1 MTLTRYTYNGPPSC
15 VSLRV
20 GPANELL
27 DAQLMPGKP
36 VELPAEHEYTLT
48 MVAQKR
54 LVLEPETE
62 PAHPPVI
69 HTPAATPTLD
79 KKGAKT

>member
-36 VELPAEHEYTLT
+36 VELPSDHEYTL
-48 MVAQKR
+48 
-54 LVLEPETE
+54 VLLALKLLAPLPVEPRAV
-62 PAHPPVI
+62 PLPIAIPS
-69 HTPAATPTLD
+69 LD